1 MMSTKEEGRKSAL
14 SVKTDVDDDD
24 WSDID
29 TDAED
34 ANDDNGAKRLKID
47 LVKLVLIK
55 KVDCLIS
62 LLNWQLVV

>member
-1 MMSTKEEGRKSAL
+1 MSTKEEGRKSAL

-55 KVDCLIS
+55 KLIA
-62 LLNWQLVV
+62 